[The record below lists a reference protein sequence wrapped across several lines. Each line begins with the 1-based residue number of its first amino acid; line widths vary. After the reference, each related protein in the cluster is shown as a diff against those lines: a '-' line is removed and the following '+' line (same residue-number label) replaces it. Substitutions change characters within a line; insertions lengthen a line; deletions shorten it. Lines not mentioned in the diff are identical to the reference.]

1 MCIRDRYDVL
11 GLNGFFDIGT
21 PDWLG
26 KQSSSLMPPLSKPYI
41 KDKEQMEKHEK
52 FINEIDETLH
62 NHLLSFNVKGT
73 DHPMRETSTIIDEH
87 HYENEYHRMLDERR
101 HTALI
106 AARAQGLDISNE
118 SLQEKYEGERKR
130 TLNSLNAKVKPI
142 QSSFSCHVQTQ
153 I

>member
-106 AARAQGLDISNE
+106 AAVNVLYVIFCRPFPREHKG
-118 SLQEKYEGERKR
+118 
-130 TLNSLNAKVKPI
+130 
-142 QSSFSCHVQTQ
+142 QTQ
-153 I
+153 AMNHYKKSTKEKEKELQTL